1 MRYIDMHCD
10 TLFRCVA
17 DHEQQMHHL
26 PDSMVDIHRLR
37 TADALLQFF
46 AVFVPLRL
54 SDGSLEELP
63 DFKDEELYFEAAH
76 ALLEHTVE
84 TAPEELE
91 WVLNRETLLKLPDT
105 GKLGVLL
112 TIEDGR
118 VLNGRLQR
126 LLDFYAR
133 GVRLITLTWNHE
145 NCIGYP
151 NSENPA
157 VMEAGLT
164 DFGRE
169 AVLMMNDL
177 GMLVD
182 VSHLS
187 DGGVRDVLRIS
198 KKPVVASHSCSRFLN
213 PHPRNISDELL
224 FELAQKG
231 GIVGLNFSP
240 TFLPECPQTGGI
252 SRISDMVLHLKHMLD
267 VGGEDCVAIG
277 SDFDGLMGTSEISS
291 PLEMEQLFEAL
302 VAAGVSER
310 VVEKIAWKNAY
321 RVLQDVLQ

>member
-26 PDSMVDIHRLR
+26 PGSMVDIHRLR

-46 AVFVPLRL
+46 AVFVPPRL
-54 SDGSLEELP
+54 ADGSLEDLP
-63 DFKDEELYFEAAH
+63 DFKDEECYFEAAH

-84 TAPEELE
+84 TTPGELE
-91 WVLNRETLLKLPDT
+91 WVLDRETLLKLPDT

-151 NSENPA
+151 NSKDPV
-157 VMEAGLT
+157 VMESGLT

-198 KKPVVASHSCSRFLN
+198 KKPVVASHSCSRFFN
-213 PHPRNISDELL
+213 PHPRNISDVLL
-224 FELAQKG
+224 RALAEKG
-231 GIVGLNFSP
+231 GVVGVNFSP
-240 TFLPECPQTGGI
+240 TFLPAKPGTGGV
-252 SRISDMVLHLKHMLD
+252 SKISDMVLHIMHILD

-291 PLEMEQLFEAL
+291 PLEMEQLFCAL
-302 VAAGVSER
+302 ADAGVHER
-310 VVEKIAWKNAY
+310 VVDKIAWSNAY
-321 RVLQDVLQ
+321 RVLRDVL